1 MSEQGEQ
8 KAASSTSASP
18 HWYVRQWPMT
28 LVLGLVG
35 ISLILV
41 ATNHFRRGSVL
52 LAASV
57 ILATFLRLFLPG
69 SDAGLMVQRSR
80 RVDVITLAVLGIG
93 LGIFSLWVPAP
104 S

>member
-1 MSEQGEQ
+1 MSEQGSEKQ
-8 KAASSTSASP
+8 ATGSSSSR
-18 HWYVRQWPMT
+18 HWYVRQWPIT
-28 LVLGLVG
+28 LVLALVG
-35 ISLILV
+35 ISLLLV

-69 SDAGLMVQRSR
+69 RDAGLMVQRSR

>member
-1 MSEQGEQ
+1 MPQAR
-8 KAASSTSASP
+8 KTPSSR
-18 HWYVRQWPMT
+18 HWYVRQWPLT
-28 LVLGLVG
+28 LILVLVG
-35 ISLILV
+35 ISLALV

-69 SDAGLMVQRSR
+69 SEAGLLVQRSR

>member
-1 MSEQGEQ
+1 MTTPGSE
-8 KAASSTSASP
+8 ASSVQPRRWWA
-18 HWYVRQWPMT
+18 RQWPIT
-28 LVLGLVG
+28 LVLTLVAV
-35 ISLILV
+35 SLVLI

-57 ILATFLRLFLPG
+57 LLAFFLRMMLPG
-69 SDAGLMVQRSR
+69 REAGFLVVRSR
-80 RVDVITLAVLGIG
+80 RVDVIVLGILGIG

>member
-1 MSEQGEQ
+1 MNPAQ
-8 KAASSTSASP
+8 SSPDHSP
-18 HWYVRQWPMT
+18 QRRWWVRQWPIT
-28 LVLGLVG
+28 LVLALVG
-35 ISLILV
+35 LSLVLI

-57 ILATFLRLFLPG
+57 ILAFFLRMLLPG
-69 SDAGLMVQRSR
+69 REAGFLVVRSR
-80 RVDVITLAVLGIG
+80 RVDVIVLGILGIG